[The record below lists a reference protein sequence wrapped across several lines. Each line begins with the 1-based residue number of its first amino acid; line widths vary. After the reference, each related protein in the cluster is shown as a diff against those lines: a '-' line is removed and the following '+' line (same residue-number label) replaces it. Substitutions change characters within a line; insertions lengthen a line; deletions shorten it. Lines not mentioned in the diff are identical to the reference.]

1 MKIFFVNIALLF
13 LLTLVVY
20 SQNQIV
26 SSPKIYK
33 DNKGRLFVNMNEG
46 FYFKVSSTKNENSQ
60 KHLLKEENQ
69 PQAQKIFFTKEGKNY
84 VFSPSAVD
92 TTTKKVVKPQQDVLF
107 EVYADGTPPKTTI
120 HNNIV
125 AYEKRDTLLFG
136 ADLRIFFSAID
147 NLSGVENIYY
157 SINEQPYVVF
167 SGDSLKFE
175 DKKFYILKY
184 YSVDNVGN
192 VEQPRSVKFMIN
204 KDKPLTNL
212 VVIGPHIDNIVHSS
226 AKVALKPQDAFGI
239 KPLTKYY
246 IDDQQQRVYSQPISV
261 SNFSEGMH
269 TLYYFSESV
278 LKTVEEIKSWDF
290 YIDKTPPMVIDELT
304 GDFIYAMEKPLL
316 HLVHWFN

>member
-1 MKIFFVNIALLF
+1 MKIFFLSIALL
-13 LLTLVVY
+13 TLAFNFVY
-20 SQNQIV
+20 SQN
-26 SSPKIYK
+26 KIFPSQKMFK
-33 DNKGRLFVNMNEG
+33 DNKRRLFVNMNDG
-46 FYFKVSSTKNENSQ
+46 FYFKVSSTKNQNGQ

-69 PQAQKIFFTKEGKNY
+69 PQAQKIYFTKEGKNY

-107 EVYADGTPPKTTI
+107 EVYADGTAPKTTI
-120 HNNIV
+120 HNNTV
-125 AYEKRDTLLFG
+125 AYEKKDTLLFG
-136 ADLRIFFSAID
+136 SDLRIFFSATD

-212 VVIGPHIDNIVHSS
+212 VVIGPHIDNVVHSS

-239 KPLTKYY
+239 KPVTKYY
-246 IDDQQQRVYSQPISV
+246 IDDQQQNPTGVSTPSLSDRGPFRRIGHAVGPAKITKPNLARRFENQKRLSRVMP
-261 SNFSEGMH
+261 
-269 TLYYFSESV
+269 
-278 LKTVEEIKSWDF
+278 
-290 YIDKTPPMVIDELT
+290 VIRKRRAT
-304 GDFIYAMEKPLL
+304 ASGPA
-316 HLVHWFN
+316 